1 MVEPSVAGTI
11 KSAKIPPVKRGILA
25 LHEEGILGFTKHPKK
40 RIWEIDFLRGF
51 CVLLMI
57 LDHTAILLADFFG
70 PIWYGRSLVGDGIG
84 PALCR
89 LCATYLNSN
98 LREIGHPIV
107 LFFFFSICGI
117 SCSLSR
123 NNLKRALQL
132 SFLALTLSVLT
143 YVTDFVLGIKGTFI
157 HFGVLHFLSF
167 CLLSYAFLE
176 LISKKN
182 KIVISLFAIAAVVAT
197 SLVYHLYRP
206 TEAIPGIWQFFL
218 GNAYIDYGM
227 PITYTHIDSYS
238 LYHFSPLDFFPIV
251 PWIAFFYFGV
261 LVQPLIY
268 GKKRSLLAV
277 LDRGWQ
283 RPVSFLGRHAL
294 IIYALHT
301 VVIGLILM
309 VISQIVFGTWGL
321 I

>member
-1 MVEPSVAGTI
+1 MVESTEAKTI
-11 KSAKIPPVKRGILA
+11 KSAEILSVKRGILA
-25 LHEEGILGFTKHPKK
+25 PPEEGILGFTKHPKK

-57 LDHTAILLADFFG
+57 LDHTAVLLADFFG
-70 PIWYGRSLVGDGIG
+70 PVWYGRHLAGEGFG

-89 LCATYLNSN
+89 LCDTYLHNN

-132 SFLALTLSVLT
+132 SFVALIISVLT
-143 YVTDFVLGIKGTFI
+143 YVSDFVLGVKGTFI
-157 HFGVLHFLSF
+157 HFGVLQFLSF

-176 LISKKN
+176 IISKKN
-182 KIVISLFAIAAVVAT
+182 KIVISLFSIAAVIAT

-206 TEAIPGIWQFFL
+206 TEAIAGIWQFFL

-227 PITYTHIDSYS
+227 PITYTHIDSYV

-261 LVQPLIY
+261 LIQPLVY
-268 GKKRSLLAV
+268 GKKRSLMPIF
-277 LDRGWQ
+277 DRGWQ

-294 IIYALHT
+294 IIYALHI